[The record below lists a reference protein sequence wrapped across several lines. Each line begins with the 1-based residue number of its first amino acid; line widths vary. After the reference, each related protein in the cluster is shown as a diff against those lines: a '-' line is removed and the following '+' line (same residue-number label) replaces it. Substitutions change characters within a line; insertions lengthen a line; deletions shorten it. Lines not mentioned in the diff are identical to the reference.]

1 MRDPERRD
9 LMAMKCGY
17 EKGRLTEVEV
27 EADSTVLALGDTF
40 LTLPNAVLTFSSRK
54 VNLRRSEGV
63 QYSR

>member
-1 MRDPERRD
+1 
-9 LMAMKCGY
+9 MAMKCGY
-17 EKGRLTEVEV
+17 EKGRLTEVEVEV

>member
-1 MRDPERRD
+1 
-9 LMAMKCGY
+9 MAMKCGY